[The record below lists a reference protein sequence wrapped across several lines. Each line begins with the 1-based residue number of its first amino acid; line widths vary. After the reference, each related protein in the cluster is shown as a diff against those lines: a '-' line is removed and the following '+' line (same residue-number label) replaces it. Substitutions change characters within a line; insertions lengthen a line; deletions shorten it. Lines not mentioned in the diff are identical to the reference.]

1 VDFKPK
7 PTIALLHWGD
17 LIEDFLD
24 SIGISFDRFCEE
36 MTGGWMFGYIDALQL
51 AGFKTILF
59 CVSARVTL
67 PSRRTHMPT
76 GSTICVLPASN
87 SYRAIHR
94 RMLNPYGWRVKDAFG
109 DARGARYAMLAI
121 LKNAAPYLAT
131 PLRKL
136 ARELRNENCKA
147 ILCQEY
153 EYARFDMC
161 VILGLLMRLPVFA
174 TFQGGDY
181 KYSHLEHL
189 LRPFTM
195 RLCSGLIIAP
205 NVEIQ
210 RVRSRY
216 GVSLRNIARI
226 FNPLDLRV
234 WYGGNRSLARQAL
247 GIPSEAQVA
256 VWHGRI
262 DLHRKGL
269 DILIDAWEQVSR
281 NRSGRDLRLLLVG
294 TGSDVELLRQ
304 RLSVKQLQSVLWVD
318 EYILDRTAI
327 RNYLSAADIYVLA
340 SRHEGFP
347 VAPLEA
353 MACGLPVVATDV
365 PGIADILEGGEN
377 SGGIVV
383 PRENS
388 EAMALAIGRILD
400 NESLRRELG
409 RLARLRVESQF
420 SLEAVGKKLRRFI
433 GKTEACQC
441 PSV

>member
-1 VDFKPK
+1 M
-7 PTIALLHWGD
+7 
-17 LIEDFLD
+17 IEDFLD
-24 SIGISFDRFCEE
+24 SIGISFDRFCKE
-36 MTGGWMFGYIDALQL
+36 MTGGWMFGYIDALQH

-94 RMLNPYGWRVKDAFG
+94 RMLNPYGWSVRDAFG
-109 DARGARYAMLAI
+109 DARGARYVMLAI
-121 LKNAAPYLAT
+121 LKNVAPYLAT

-161 VILGLLMRLPVFA
+161 VLLGHLMRLPVFA

-181 KYSHLEHL
+181 KYSQLEHL

-195 RLCSGLIIAP
+195 RFCSGLIIAS

-216 GVSLRNIARI
+216 GVSLRKIARI

-234 WYGGNRSLARQAL
+234 WHGGNRSLARQAL
-247 GIPSEAQVA
+247 NIPSEAQVV

-269 DILIDAWEQVSR
+269 DILIDAWERVHR

-304 RLSVKQLQSVLWVD
+304 RLSVMQLRGVLWVN

-327 RNYLSAADIYVLA
+327 RNYLSAADIYVLP

-353 MACGLPVVATDV
+353 MACGLPVVATDA
-365 PGIADILEGGEN
+365 PGVSDILEGGEN

-400 NESLRRELG
+400 NEPLRRDLG
-409 RLARLRVESQF
+409 RQARLRVESQF
-420 SLEAVGKKLRRFI
+420 SLEAVGKQLRSFI
-433 GKTEACQC
+433 GRAEACRC